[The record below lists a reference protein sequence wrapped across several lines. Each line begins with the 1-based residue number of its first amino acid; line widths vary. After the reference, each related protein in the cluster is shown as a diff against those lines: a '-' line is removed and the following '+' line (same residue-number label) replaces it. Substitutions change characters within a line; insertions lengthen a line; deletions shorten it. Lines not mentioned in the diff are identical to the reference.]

1 MARQLGIGASL
12 ASFGSDQKAQA
23 IQELGR
29 ASDEESRRNMRNQQ
43 LQQQEKAGRVQLGS
57 TVGSAAG
64 MAIGAQ
70 YGASG
75 GPWGALIGGAVGAIA
90 GGLWD

>member
-1 MARQLGIGASL
+1 MAQQLGIGASL
-12 ASFGSDQKAQA
+12 ASFGAGQKAQA
-23 IQELGR
+23 IEELGR

-64 MAIGAQ
+64 MAIGAK
-70 YGASG
+70 YGTAG
-75 GPWGALIGGAVGAIA
+75 GPWGALIGGAIGAVA

>member
-1 MARQLGIGASL
+1 MARQMGFSL
-12 ASFGSDQKAQA
+12 ASFGSDQKGQA

-29 ASDEESRRNMRNQQ
+29 ASDEESKRNMRNQQ
-43 LQQQEKAGRVQLGS
+43 LEQQEKAGRVQLGS

-70 YGASG
+70 YGTAG
-75 GPWGALIGGAVGAIA
+75 GPWGALIGGAVGALA